1 MIGGYRDGSVPLVAL
16 KKVLRGLRKYLRVLW
31 LFAQLPHLLKE
42 ILGSIL
48 NDNEGALLN
57 LDHEQPAAHFFVG

>member
-1 MIGGYRDGSVPLVAL
+1 MIGSYGGGSVPLVAL
-16 KKVLRGLRKYLRVLW
+16 KKVLRGIRKYLRVLW

-57 LDHEQPAAHFFVG
+57 LDQEQPTVRFFVG